1 MLCNVCGNDQFIEMN
16 GRAAVRCT
24 SCSSFERTRV
34 IKLLLD
40 RLGLPKKGMRVL
52 HLAPELGL
60 ARYIRGVVGE
70 ENYDARDI
78 DLERYQNVKVTYFD
92 LVKDVHTLPTGHF
105 DLIIHS
111 HVMEHLPCNVT
122 AVLWHL
128 HRALSE
134 TGTHVFAFPILDGHY
149 EESLFPL
156 SDAERHQ
163 RFGQFDHVR
172 RFGNRDLQQSLG
184 MLFRLPETYDLT
196 ALFSKDML
204 VQANIPE
211 SAWRGYNVH
220 SVFALQKGDL
230 LLRDEKPSV
239 QSAMGTSSG
248 RQVQPASLDY
258 GPAPR
263 TLRGLVSFLRKK
275 LYRAY

>member
-16 GRAAVRCT
+16 GRSAVRCT

-40 RLGLPKKGMRVL
+40 KHGLPKKGMRVL

-78 DLERYQNVKVTYFD
+78 DLERYQSVKVTYFD
-92 LVKDVHTLPTGHF
+92 LVKDVHTLPSGHF

-122 AVLWHL
+122 AVLYHL
-128 HRALSE
+128 HRALSDS
-134 TGTHVFAFPILDGHY
+134 GTHVFAFPILDGYY

-156 SDAERHQ
+156 SDGERHQ

-172 RFGNRDLQQSLG
+172 RFGSRDLQQSLG

-196 ALFSKDML
+196 ALFSKDTL
-204 VQANIPE
+204 IQANVPE
-211 SAWRGYNVH
+211 VAWRGYNVH

-230 LLRDEKPSV
+230 LLRADNPSG
-239 QSAMGTSSG
+239 QSANVRPVSM
-248 RQVQPASLDY
+248 DY
-258 GPAPR
+258 VPAPR
-263 TLRGLVSFLRKK
+263 TLRGLMWFLRKR
-275 LYRAY
+275 LYQAF